1 MIDITLSICGTD
13 GEISAGESVG
23 RCSVSDTH
31 MHVRIYTYSYKGKES
46 LKYGANEG
54 ERAKSMDKLQLR
66 KRDRWG
72 RYQKE
77 TNHDGE
83 KKRGARM
90 KDERMVVRQREV
102 KWIAGVLG
110 AERGKEKG
118 GRPTTARGGGFE

>member
-1 MIDITLSICGTD
+1 MF
-13 GEISAGESVG
+13 SV
-23 RCSVSDTH
+23 RHTYACTH
-31 MHVRIYTYSYKGKES
+31 TRIYTYSYKGKES
-46 LKYGANEG
+46 LKYDEG

-90 KDERMVVRQREV
+90 RDERMVVR
-102 KWIAGVLG
+102 
-110 AERGKEKG
+110 
-118 GRPTTARGGGFE
+118 